1 MLLIVLPITAIIR
14 ECRRPNVNPNHG
26 GLDDEGLRH
35 KLSSVTTSC
44 LILDKLKNSI

>member
-1 MLLIVLPITAIIR
+1 MLLIDLPIAAIIR
-14 ECRRPNVNPNHG
+14 KCRRPNVNPNHG

-44 LILDKLKNSI
+44 LILDK